1 MGLVKLNVARGLI
14 ESLGISEPKRVKR
27 SLNEYVGMVSAID
40 ISAPSD
46 FPPFDRSVMDG
57 YAINMQPG
65 VTAYKL
71 VNGRL
76 NPGEAAYIM
85 TGQRVP
91 DGCNA
96 VIRVEHATV
105 DGDMVSW
112 NKEARYWR
120 DVQRKGEDI
129 RKGANLL
136 HRGEIITPY
145 HLSTL
150 IMEGQK
156 QVDVYDIAVGI
167 IAIGDEIIPY
177 ESEKEGIRDSISPLI
192 SNLMSFART
201 SVIVIGDNRDE
212 ISKSIEKLKNKS
224 DMIIT
229 IGGSSVG
236 RKDLTKES
244 VKAMGELIFEGVN
257 VNVLKRGGV
266 GMIDGKP
273 LLILPGQVVSSV
285 VVFHEHGLHI
295 LSKMVGRE
303 LRRFESVILSE
314 DISVKHDM
322 DSTYMFKLNGG
333 FATPLRWG
341 SGLYGELASADAFG
355 ILKCRKEYK
364 KGEEIVVQKL
374 IHRP

>member
-1 MGLVKLNVARGLI
+1 MGLVGLDMARGLI
-14 ESLGISEPKRVKR
+14 DSLSISEPKRVKR
-27 SLNEYVGMVSAID
+27 SLNEYVGMVSATD
-40 ISAPSD
+40 VSAPSD

-57 YAINMQPG
+57 YAINMEPG
-65 VTAYKL
+65 ITSYKL
-71 VNGRL
+71 VNGPL

-91 DGCNA
+91 DGCNG

-105 DGDMVSW
+105 ENGRVSW
-112 NKEARYWR
+112 NKEARYWS

-129 RKGANLL
+129 RKGDNLL

-145 HLSTL
+145 HLSAL

-156 QVDVYDIAVGI
+156 QVDVYDIAIGV
-167 IAIGDEIIPY
+167 IAIGDEIIPH

-192 SNLMSFART
+192 LNLMSFART
-201 SVIVIGDNRDE
+201 SVLVIGDNSDE
-212 ISKSIEKLKNKS
+212 IYNSIKRLKNKS

-244 VKAMGELIFEGVN
+244 VKASGELIFEGVN

-273 LLILPGQVVSSV
+273 LLILPGQIVSSV